1 MVYPGYLLN
10 PGDMFQVDMD
20 KVHYAT
26 GLQKPK
32 KVKGEE
38 DGEEAAEEASADDVP
53 IDESDLMK
61 IEDAAKKFY
70 EKLHETPKAE
80 RQSAFRELIN
90 QSRILSSAPPKPNRW
105 KINANVDQLTQLMS
119 KLNLNSHVE
128 GPEKALRSHLKTTI
142 RRLEN
147 EPKHMV
153 GWQPRPF
160 IAPFAFIP
168 RYLEVNQKICAAVY
182 LRHPVARPGSAEVPT
197 PFPRVINELAF
208 NWYLRR
214 G

>member
-26 GLQKPK
+26 GLQRPK
-32 KVKGEE
+32 NAKGE
-38 DGEEAAEEASADDVP
+38 DDAEEVAEEASAND
-53 IDESDLMK
+53 IGETDLK
-61 IEDAAKKFY
+61 NIEDAAKKYY
-70 EKLHETPKAE
+70 EALGAPKSKRA
-80 RQSAFRELIN
+80 SAFRDLIN
-90 QSRILSSAPPKPNRW
+90 QSRILSSAPAKPNRS
-105 KINANVDQLTQLMS
+105 KLNANVDQLTRLMT
-119 KLNLNSHVE
+119 NLDLHPNVE

-142 RRLEN
+142 RRLAN

-197 PFPRVINELAF
+197 PFPRVISELAF